1 MMMGEDEIRGWPVEK
16 LLGWLWQDL
25 RFAVRSLNKDRR
37 FTLLAVLAL
46 ALGIGSVTVI
56 FSAVYGVVLDT
67 FPYAHYDR
75 MVSFSIDP
83 IGQASGNG
91 REMLSIP
98 EFLDFREQNHVF
110 VDMEGGTGIPA
121 LHWLHD
127 GQTTQW
133 TDTMETANG
142 YQFLGVK
149 PLLGRLITP
158 DDTKPDA
165 QPVFMMTYKV
175 WTDQFQRD
183 PHILGKLFDLN
194 GTPYKLIAIMP
205 PRFRPGWTDIF
216 LAFPMDRSLIANDPN
231 LKDAYLWPLGMLKP
245 GATIPQAAADL
256 DLVAHRLAKVYPD
269 NYPKQFRVTA
279 RSFQERVTP
288 MFTHILPPLLGAV
301 LLLLLIACTNVSNL
315 LLSRATARD
324 REIAV
329 RTSLGATRWRVIRQL
344 LVESFVLAALGC
356 AAGCFFAYLGIKEFV
371 PLIPYDSFPQ
381 ESVIELNWIVLLA
394 AMALAFLATIL
405 CGLVPAIHAVA
416 GPLQPRLSGSGT
428 GSAAGLRHGT
438 LRSALVV
445 VEIGLAVIL
454 LTGAGLMLRTFFGM
468 THQNLGYDPKTV
480 LTVSLALPPSQY
492 QKPSDRLAFFDELN
506 RRLRGISGVLQLTEE
521 GSGYGQ
527 VKVTGAVSHSESWQT
542 AISFTGPDQFQ
553 IFGQHLLQGRP
564 LSAEDVFAKR
574 NVAVV
579 NEAFARK
586 FLPASGSIGKELDFP
601 DYDNYVQQLSSGQ
614 AGTSSRAKTKPPD
627 SNYFQIVGV
636 VSDVLVPAQM
646 QANPQAYI
654 PWSVLPETVQELDVH
669 TAGNADRFSAAAS
682 QQIWAMNRDIDLGD
696 SRSGAVGSQADTF
709 AKYWYAEPEFE
720 FVMVSTF
727 GSVGLL
733 LVMIGVYSVMAYNVS
748 LQTHEIG
755 IRMALGAQRA
765 DVLRSVLRRGM
776 ILMGCGIA
784 VGIFGAWGATRLI
797 RNQLWQVKPTDPWT
811 YASAVLIVIL
821 TGALACLI
829 PAQRATK
836 VDPLTALRYE

>member
-1 MMMGEDEIRGWPVEK
+1 MEK

-25 RFAVRSLNKDRR
+25 RFAIRSLNKDRR
-37 FTLLAVLAL
+37 FALLAVLAL

-91 REMLSIP
+91 RELLSIP
-98 EFLDFREQNHVF
+98 EFLDFRQQNQVF
-110 VDMEGGTGIPA
+110 ADMNGGTSIPA

-127 GQTTQW
+127 GETTQW

-175 WTDQFQRD
+175 WNDQFQRD

-205 PRFRPGWTDIF
+205 ARFRPGWTDIF
-216 LAFPMDRSLIANDPN
+216 LAFPMDRELVANDPN

-256 DLVAHRLAKVYPD
+256 DVVAHRLAKVYPD
-269 NYPKQFRVTA
+269 SYPKQFRVTA
-279 RSFQERVTP
+279 RSFQARVTP

-301 LLLLLIACTNVSNL
+301 VLLLLIACTNVSNL

-329 RTSLGATRWRVIRQL
+329 RTSLGASRWRLIRQL
-344 LVESFVLAALGC
+344 LVESLVLAALGC
-356 AAGCFFAYLGIKEFV
+356 AAGCFLAYVGLKGFV
-371 PLIPYDSFPQ
+371 PLIPYNSFPQ

-394 AMALAFLATIL
+394 AMALAFVATIL

-416 GPLQPRLSGSGT
+416 GPLHPRLSGSGT
-428 GSAAGLRHGT
+428 GTAAGLRHGKV
-438 LRSALVV
+438 RSALVV
-445 VEIGLAVIL
+445 AEIGLAVVL
-454 LTGAGLMLRTFFGM
+454 LVGAGLMLRTFFAM
-468 THQNLGYDPKTV
+468 THQDLGYDPKTV
-480 LTVSLALPPSQY
+480 LTITLALPPGQY
-492 QKPSDRLAFFDELN
+492 QKPAERVAFFEELE
-506 RRLRGISGVLQLTEE
+506 RRLRSISGVLQVAEE
-521 GSGYGQ
+521 GHGYSHMN
-527 VKVTGAVSHSESWQT
+527 VTGAASHSEPWQT
-542 AISFTGPDQFQ
+542 EMTFTGADEFQ
-553 IFGQHLLQGRP
+553 IYGQHLLQGRAF
-564 LSAEDVFAKR
+564 SAEDLFAQRK
-574 NVAVV
+574 VAVV
-579 NEAFARK
+579 NEDFARK
-586 FLPASGSIGKELDFP
+586 FLPAGDWLGKELDFT
-601 DYDNYVQQLSSGQ
+601 DYDSYVQHLASGQ
-614 AGTSSRAKTKPPD
+614 DGNSSRVATKTLTKPPD
-627 SNYFQIVGV
+627 SNYFQIVGI
-636 VSDVLVPAQM
+636 VSVVLVPTQTR
-646 QANPQAYI
+646 ANPIAYI
-654 PWSVLPETVQELDVH
+654 PWSLLPDTVQELDLH
-669 TAGNADRFSAAAS
+669 TAGNSDRYSADAT
-682 QQIWAMNRDIDLGD
+682 QQVWAINRDIHLGD
-696 SRSGAVGSQADTF
+696 SRSGTVGSQADTF

-748 LQTHEIG
+748 LQTREFG

-765 DVLRSVLRRGM
+765 DVLRSVLRRGTLL
-776 ILMGCGIA
+776 IGCGITLG
-784 VGIFGAWGATRLI
+784 VFGAWGATRLI
-797 RNQLWQVKPTDPWT
+797 RNQLWHVKPTDPWT
-811 YASAVLIVIL
+811 FAGAVLIVIL
-821 TGALACLI
+821 TGALACLV
-829 PAQRATK
+829 PARRATK

>member
-1 MMMGEDEIRGWPVEK
+1 VEK
-16 LLGWLWQDL
+16 LLGWLRQDL
-25 RFAVRSLNKDRR
+25 RFAFRSLNKDRR

-75 MVSFSIDP
+75 MVSFSIDS
-83 IGQASGNG
+83 IGQASGNN
-91 REMLSIP
+91 RELLSIP

-142 YQFLGVK
+142 YQFLGVQ

-183 PHILGKLFDLN
+183 PRILGKLFDLN

-216 LAFPMDRSLIANDPN
+216 LAFPMDRSVIANDPN
-231 LKDAYLWPLGMLKP
+231 LKNAYLWPLGMLKP

-256 DLVAHRLAKVYPD
+256 DLVAHRLAKVYPND
-269 NYPKQFRVTA
+269 YPKQFRVTA
-279 RSFQERVTP
+279 RSFQARVTP
-288 MFTHILPPLLGAV
+288 MFTSILPPLLGAV
-301 LLLLLIACTNVSNL
+301 VLLLLIACTNVSNL

-329 RTSLGATRWRVIRQL
+329 RASLGATRWRLIRQL
-344 LVESFVLAALGC
+344 LIESFVLAALGC

-371 PLIPYDSFPQ
+371 PLIPYNSFPQ

-394 AMALAFLATIL
+394 AMALAFVATIL
-405 CGLVPAIHAVA
+405 CGLVPAIHAVG

-428 GSAAGLRHGT
+428 GSAAGLRHGK

-445 VEIGLAVIL
+445 AEIGLAIVL

-468 THQNLGYDPKTV
+468 THQNLGYDPKAV
-480 LTVSLALPPSQY
+480 LTLSLGLPPGQY
-492 QKPSDRLAFFDELN
+492 QKPAERLAFYRELE
-506 RRLRGISGVLQLTEE
+506 RRLRSMSGVLQVTEE
-521 GSGYGQ
+521 GFDYSK
-527 VKVTGAVSHSESWQT
+527 VNVTGAVSHSEPWQ
-542 AISFTGPDQFQ
+542 SGMNFTGPDQFQ
-553 IFGQHLLQGRP
+553 IFAQHLLQGRT
-564 LSAEDVFAKR
+564 LSAEDVFAQRK
-574 NVAVV
+574 VAVV
-579 NEAFARK
+579 SEAFARK
-586 FLPASGSIGKELDFP
+586 FLPASDWLGKELDFP
-601 DYDNYVQQLSSGQ
+601 DYDDYVQHLSSGQ
-614 AGTSSRAKTKPPD
+614 AGAASQAKTKPPD
-627 SNYFQIVGV
+627 KNYFEIVGV
-636 VSDVLVPAQM
+636 VSDIDILFPGQREVD
-646 QANPQAYI
+646 PQAYI
-654 PWSVLPETVQELDVH
+654 PWSILPGAIDSLAVH
-669 TAGNADRFSAAAS
+669 TAGNADRFSAAAA
-682 QQIWAMNRDIDLGD
+682 QQVWAMNRDIELGD
-696 SRSGAVGSQADTF
+696 SRSGTVGSQADTF
-709 AKYWYAEPEFE
+709 AKYLYAEPEFE
-720 FVMVSTF
+720 FVMLSTF

-748 LQTHEIG
+748 LQTREFG

-765 DVLRSVLRRGM
+765 DVLRSVLRRGA
-776 ILMGCGIA
+776 ILMGCGVA
-784 VGIFGAWGATRLI
+784 VGIFGAWAATHLI
-797 RNQLWQVKPTDPWT
+797 RNQLFQVKPTDPWT
-811 YASAVLIVIL
+811 YAGAVLIVIL

-829 PAQRATK
+829 PARRATK
-836 VDPLTALRYE
+836 VDPLSALRYE

>member
-1 MMMGEDEIRGWPVEK
+1 MEK
-16 LLGWLWQDL
+16 LLDWLWQDL

-98 EFLDFREQNHVF
+98 EFLDYREQNHVF

-133 TDTMETANG
+133 TDTMATSNS

-216 LAFPMDRSLIANDPN
+216 LAFPMDRELVANDPS
-231 LKDAYLWPLGMLKP
+231 LKNSYLWPLGMLKP

-256 DLVAHRLAKVYPD
+256 NVVAHRLAKIYPD

-329 RTSLGATRWRVIRQL
+329 RTSLGASRWRLIRQL
-344 LVESFVLAALGC
+344 LVESLVLAALGC
-356 AAGCFFAYLGIKEFV
+356 AAGCFFAYLGIKELV
-371 PLIPYDSFPQ
+371 PLIPYNSFPQ
-381 ESVIELNWIVLLA
+381 ESVIELNGIVLLA
-394 AMALAFLATIL
+394 AMGLAFVATLL

-416 GPLQPRLSGSGT
+416 GPLHPRLSGSGT
-428 GSAAGLRHGT
+428 GSAAGLRHGK
-438 LRSALVV
+438 LRAALVV
-445 VEIGLAVIL
+445 AEIGLAVIL
-454 LTGAGLMLRTFFGM
+454 VIGAGLMLRTFFAM
-468 THQNLGYDPKTV
+468 THQNLGYDPRTV
-480 LTVSLALPPSQY
+480 LTVSLSLPPGQY
-492 QKPSDRLAFFDELN
+492 QKPAERTSFFEELE
-506 RRLRGISGVLQLTEE
+506 RRLHSMSGVLEVTEE
-521 GSGYGQ
+521 GFGYSQ
-527 VKVTGAVSHSESWQT
+527 VTVTGGVSHSEPWQT
-542 AISFTGPDQFQ
+542 AIAFTGAYQFQ
-553 IFGQHLLQGRP
+553 MYEQHLLQGRVY
-564 LSAEDVFAKR
+564 SAEDLFAQRK
-574 NVAVV
+574 VAVV
-579 NEAFARK
+579 NEDFARK
-586 FLPASGSIGKELDFP
+586 FLPAGDWVGKEMDFP
-601 DYDNYVQQLSSGQ
+601 DYDDYVRSLANGKSD
-614 AGTSSRAKTKPPD
+614 TSSQGEKKAQTKPAEK
-627 SNYFQIVGV
+627 NYFQIVGV
-636 VSDVLVPAQM
+636 VSDVLAPTQAR
-646 QANPQAYI
+646 ANPQAYI
-654 PWSVLPETVQELDVH
+654 PWTILPESVQEVDVH
-669 TAGNADRFSAAAS
+669 TAGDADRYSAAVT
-682 QQIWAMNRDIDLGD
+682 QQVWAMNHDIHLGD
-696 SRSGAVGSQADTF
+696 SRSGTVGSQADTF

-727 GSVGLL
+727 GFVGLL

-748 LQTHEIG
+748 LERREFG

-765 DVLRSVLRRGM
+765 DVLRLVLRRGS

-784 VGIFGAWGATRLI
+784 AGIFGAWGATRLI
-797 RNQLWQVKPTDPWT
+797 RNQLWHVKPTDPWT
-811 YASAVLIVIL
+811 FAGAVLVVML
-821 TGALACLI
+821 TGGLACYV
-829 PAQRATK
+829 PARRATR
-836 VDPLTALRYE
+836 VDPLVALRYE

>member
-1 MMMGEDEIRGWPVEK
+1 MEK
-16 LLGWLWQDL
+16 LQGWLWQDL

-110 VDMEGGTGIPA
+110 VEMAGGTSVPA

-133 TDTMETANG
+133 TDTMESASG

-175 WTDQFQRD
+175 WTDEFQGD
-183 PHILGKLFDLN
+183 PRILGKLFDLN

-216 LAFPMDRSLIANDPN
+216 LAFPMDRDLIANDPN
-231 LKDAYLWPLGMLKP
+231 LKGAYVWPLGMLKP
-245 GATIPQAAADL
+245 GATIPEAAADM
-256 DLVAHRLAKVYPD
+256 DVVAHRLAKTYP
-269 NYPKQFRVTA
+269 NHYPKQFRVTA
-279 RSFQERVTP
+279 RSFQARVTP
-288 MFTHILPPLLGAV
+288 MFTRILPPLLGAV
-301 LLLLLIACTNVSNL
+301 VLLLLIACTNVSNL

-329 RTSLGATRWRVIRQL
+329 RTSLGATRWRLIRQL
-344 LVESFVLAALGC
+344 LVESFVLATLGC
-356 AAGCFFAYLGIKEFV
+356 AAGCFFAYLGIKELV
-371 PLIPYDSFPQ
+371 PLIPYQSFPQ

-416 GPLQPRLSGSGT
+416 GPLHPRLSGSGT
-428 GSAAGLRHGT
+428 GSAAGLRHGK

-445 VEIGLAVIL
+445 AEIALAVVL

-468 THQNLGYDPKTV
+468 THQDLGYDPKTI
-480 LTVSLALPPSQY
+480 LTVSLDLPPGQY
-492 QKPSDRLAFFDELN
+492 QKPAERLAFYQELE
-506 RRLRGISGVLQLTEE
+506 RRLRSISAVLQVAEE
-521 GSGYGQ
+521 GFGYGQ
-527 VKVTGAVSHSESWQT
+527 VNVTGALAHSEPWRT
-542 AISFTGPDQFQ
+542 EISFTGTDNFQ
-553 IFGQHLLQGRP
+553 IYGQHLLQGRIF
-564 LSAEDVFAKR
+564 SAEDLFGQRK
-574 NVAVV
+574 VAVV

-586 FLPASGSIGKELDFP
+586 FLPAADWLGKALDFP
-601 DYDNYVQQLSSGQ
+601 DYDNYVQGQSNAQ
-614 AGTSSRAKTKPPD
+614 AGSFYPAETKMQTQPPV

-636 VSDVLVPAQM
+636 VSDVLVPTQEH
-646 QANPQAYI
+646 ANPAAYI
-654 PWSVLPETVQELDVH
+654 PWLVLPDTVNEFDVH
-669 TAGNADRFSAAAS
+669 TAGNADRFSTAAT
-682 QQIWAMNRDIDLGD
+682 QQVWAMNPDIHLGD
-696 SRSGAVGSQADTF
+696 SRSGTVGSQADTF
-709 AKYWYAEPEFE
+709 AKYMYAEPEFE
-720 FVMVSTF
+720 FVMISTF

-733 LVMIGVYSVMAYNVS
+733 LVMIGVYSVMAYSVS
-748 LQTHEIG
+748 LQTREIG
-755 IRMALGAQRA
+755 IRMAHRGAARGRAAMGAAQRGNT
-765 DVLRSVLRRGM
+765 DWLRHRTRNFRRLG
-776 ILMGCGIA
+776 
-784 VGIFGAWGATRLI
+784 
-797 RNQLWQVKPTDPWT
+797 RNAPDSQ
-811 YASAVLIVIL
+811 S
-821 TGALACLI
+821 ALA
-829 PAQRATK
+829 R
-836 VDPLTALRYE
+836 ENN

>member
-1 MMMGEDEIRGWPVEK
+1 VEK
-16 LLGWLWQDL
+16 LVGWLWQDL

-98 EFLDFREQNHVF
+98 EFLDFRQQNHVF

-216 LAFPMDRSLIANDPN
+216 LAFPMDREFIANDPN

-245 GATIPQAAADL
+245 GETIPQAAADL
-256 DLVAHRLAKVYPD
+256 NVVAHRLAKVYPD

-279 RSFQERVTP
+279 RSFQQRVTP

-329 RTSLGATRWRVIRQL
+329 RTSLGASRWRLIRQL

-371 PLIPYDSFPQ
+371 PLIPYNSFPQ
-381 ESVIELNWIVLLA
+381 ESVIELNGIVLLA

-416 GPLQPRLSGSGT
+416 GPLHARLSGSGT
-428 GSAAGLRHGT
+428 GSAAGLRHGK
-438 LRSALVV
+438 LRSALAAA
-445 VEIGLAVIL
+445 EIGLAVVL
-454 LTGAGLMLRTFFGM
+454 LVGAGLMLRTFFAM
-468 THQNLGYDPKTV
+468 THQDLGYDPKSV
-480 LTVSLALPPSQY
+480 LTISLDLPPGQY
-492 QKPSDRLAFFDELN
+492 QKPAERLAFFEELE
-506 RRLRGISGVLQLTEE
+506 RRLRGIAGVLEVAEE
-521 GSGYGQ
+521 GYGYSQ
-527 VKVTGAVSHSESWQT
+527 VNVTGGVSHSEPWQT
-542 AISFTGPDQFQ
+542 AITFAAPEEFQ
-553 IFGQHLLQGRP
+553 IYGQHLLQGRAF
-564 LSAEDVFAKR
+564 STEDLFAQRK
-574 NVAVV
+574 VAVV
-579 NEAFARK
+579 NEDFARK
-586 FLPASGSIGKELDFP
+586 FLPAGEWLGKDLDFP
-601 DYDNYVQQLSSGQ
+601 DYDNYVRGLSGGK
-614 AGTSSRAKTKPPD
+614 AGTSSQAGTKPPD
-627 SNYFQIVGV
+627 NNYFQIVGI
-636 VSDVLVPAQM
+636 VSDVHVPTQLR
-646 QANPQAYI
+646 ANPQAYI
-654 PWSVLPETVQELDVH
+654 PWTVLPETVQALTVH
-669 TAGNADRFSAAAS
+669 TAGNADRYSSAAT
-682 QQIWAMNRDIDLGD
+682 QKVWALNHDIHLGD
-696 SRSGAVGSQADTF
+696 SRSGTVGSEADTF

-748 LQTHEIG
+748 LQTREFG

-765 DVLRSVLRRGM
+765 DVLRSVLRRGA

-797 RNQLWQVKPTDPWT
+797 RNQLWHVKPTDPWT
-811 YASAVLIVIL
+811 FAGAVLIVIL
-821 TGALACLI
+821 TGALACLV
-829 PAQRATK
+829 PARRATK